1 MSKEA
6 KRNVD
11 GLTPYTRG
19 AAVTKSDTTVLEITQ
34 ALYIGGAGAVT
45 VTMADGGDVTFTAVP
60 VGTILPIQVS
70 KVLAATAATAIVAL
84 YN

>member
-1 MSKEA
+1 
-6 KRNVD
+6 
-11 GLTPYTRG
+11 
-19 AAVTKSDTTVLEITQ
+19 
-34 ALYIGGAGAVT
+34 
-45 VTMADGGDVTFTAVP
+45 MADGGDVTFTAVP